1 MIVIDSNQASM
12 DKAFYTLLNNSALD
26 SNIDVFTSPLE
37 TGDLQFWGKINSET
51 LDVSIGIEIKKV
63 PSDLMGSLRDGR
75 LMTQLPR
82 MVNTFDLAYLLLVGE
97 HISVNFETGKIREK
111 KKRWADS
118 GYSYH
123 YLNSVINKFEA
134 SGGRVRQV
142 KNIEDMTIF
151 VLSLYRFWRKS
162 SHAEEVFVRKHH
174 KYADWKVMD
183 NPLAEV
189 YERMGIGVQR
199 AVTLAETYPTMNEL
213 CKATQK
219 DIVNLKG
226 FGKITAEKVLKFTR
240 GRED

>member
-1 MIVIDSNQASM
+1 
-12 DKAFYTLLNNSALD
+12 
-26 SNIDVFTSPLE
+26 
-37 TGDLQFWGKINSET
+37 
-51 LDVSIGIEIKKV
+51 
-63 PSDLMGSLRDGR
+63 
-75 LMTQLPR
+75 
-82 MVNTFDLAYLLLVGE
+82 
-97 HISVNFETGKIREK
+97 
-111 KKRWADS
+111 
-118 GYSYH
+118 
-123 YLNSVINKFEA
+123 
-134 SGGRVRQV
+134 
-142 KNIEDMTIF
+142 MTIF